1 MISKLL
7 FSGTLLLAS
16 AVVQAEELNDTS
28 KVVDLDEIIV
38 VSQPKDGRLLR
49 HQPLSSTVLTQ
60 REMQTL
66 GVNDL
71 AQLSQYVPSF
81 SMPQYGSRLTSSM
94 YIRGIGSRINN
105 PAVGIYYDNIP
116 LMSKAAF
123 NHHFYHIDRV
133 DVLRGPQGTLY
144 GMNTEGGLVHI
155 YSKNPM
161 VYQGTD
167 ISMGIGTGLTSHAE
181 VAHFHRPSEKF
192 AFSAAGFWNGQRGFF
207 KNQALDEW
215 NDKLQEAGG
224 KMRFVYEPTPKL
236 TLDMTADYQWTRQNA
251 FPYGEFHPFDYL
263 PALTS
268 PTYLPADET
277 VQDPSTTIMNGYKRN
292 MLNTGLNIS
301 YKADSWL
308 LSSTTSWQYLRDHME
323 MDQDYMPADYM
334 HLTQLQK
341 QQALTQE
348 LILRSHGQRQWHWA
362 FGVFGSYQWLR
373 TDAPVTFGP
382 DMNDMTAARILT
394 MMPAYVVSMFGIW
407 EIPDFHVT
415 ETFHTPSANLGAFHE
430 STISLT
436 DRLDVT
442 LGLRYD
448 YSQVKIDYQTA
459 GLVALHYAIPPIEQ
473 TNRLTAVLKSDSKRS
488 FNQLLPKVGFTYR
501 VDDSGSNLYATV
513 SKGYRAGGYNIQM
526 FSEIYQTE
534 FMNKGKTLSQGDVSI
549 SYTDE
554 DYAAIEETIGYKPE
568 ESWNYE
574 VGTHMNLFDNKLH
587 FDLALYYM
595 QIRNQQL
602 SVMTPNYNYGRIMVN
617 AGESHSCGV
626 EATLRGKAADN
637 ALDWGVT
644 YAYMNAKFDDY
655 VAILNNVA
663 ENPDIPWFDEDGNYK
678 DNYVPF
684 VPQHTFSAMAD
695 YHIGK
700 LTVGANVAGQ
710 GKTWWDEANTY
721 SQKLYATLGAHA
733 DYNFGAVVVSLWGR
747 NLTDTKYNTFAIR
760 SSAAG
765 GTRYFAQRA
774 NPLQVGLDVN
784 IHL

>member
-1 MISKLL
+1 MIGKLL
-7 FSGTLLLAS
+7 FSGIILFA
-16 AVVQAEELNDTS
+16 AVTVQAEEINEVNDTS
-28 KVVDLDEIIV
+28 KVVDLDVIVV

-60 REMQTL
+60 REMQML
-66 GVNDL
+66 GVNDV

-192 AFSAAGFWNGQRGFF
+192 AFSAAAFWNGQRGFF
-207 KNQALDEW
+207 KNQTLDDW
-215 NDKLQEAGG
+215 NDKLQETGG
-224 KMRFVYEPTPKL
+224 KMRFVYQPTKKL

-251 FPYGEFHPFDYL
+251 FPYGLYD
-263 PALTS
+263 
-268 PTYLPADET
+268 ADANT
-277 VQDPSTTIMNGYKRN
+277 VADPSTTVMNGYKRQ
-292 MLNTGLNIS
+292 MLNTGLNIN
-301 YKADSWL
+301 YKADNWL

-323 MDQDYMPADYM
+323 MDQDYLPADFM

-348 LILRSHGQRQWHWA
+348 LILRSHGQRKWHWT

-373 TDAPVTFGP
+373 TEAPVTFGP
-382 DMNDMTAARILT
+382 AMNDMTAARILS
-394 MMPAYVVSMFGIW
+394 MMPAYVVSMFKIF
-407 EIPDFHVT
+407 EITDFNVT

-430 STISLT
+430 STLSLT

-442 LGLRYD
+442 LGLRYEF
-448 YSQVKIDYQTA
+448 SQVKIDYHTE
-459 GLVALHYAIPPIEQ
+459 GLVALHYAMPPIEL
-473 TNRLTAVLKSDSKRS
+473 TNRLTAVLESDSKRS

-501 VDDSGSNLYATV
+501 MDDSGSNIYATV

-534 FMNKGKTLSQGDVSI
+534 FMNKGKTLSQGDVTI
-549 SYTDE
+549 EYTDE
-554 DYAAIEETIGYKPE
+554 DYDAVDKRFTIP
-568 ESWNYE
+568 
-574 VGTHMNLFDNKLH
+574 
-587 FDLALYYM
+587 
-595 QIRNQQL
+595 
-602 SVMTPNYNYGRIMVN
+602 
-617 AGESHSCGV
+617 
-626 EATLRGKAADN
+626 RG
-637 ALDWGVT
+637 
-644 YAYMNAKFDDY
+644 
-655 VAILNNVA
+655 
-663 ENPDIPWFDEDGNYK
+663 
-678 DNYVPF
+678 
-684 VPQHTFSAMAD
+684 
-695 YHIGK
+695 
-700 LTVGANVAGQ
+700 
-710 GKTWWDEANTY
+710 
-721 SQKLYATLGAHA
+721 LG
-733 DYNFGAVVVSLWGR
+733 
-747 NLTDTKYNTFAIR
+747 
-760 SSAAG
+760 
-765 GTRYFAQRA
+765 
-774 NPLQVGLDVN
+774 DVQF
-784 IHL
+784 L

>member
-1 MISKLL
+1 MIGKLL
-7 FSGTLLLAS
+7 FSGILLFAS
-16 AVVQAEELNDTS
+16 VMVQAEEVNDTS
-28 KVVDLDEIIV
+28 KVFDLDEIVV

-60 REMQTL
+60 REMRTL
-66 GVNDL
+66 GVSDL

-181 VAHFHRPSEKF
+181 IAHFHRPSDKF

-224 KMRFVYEPTPKL
+224 KMRFVYQPTRRL
-236 TLDMTADYQWTRQNA
+236 TLDLTADYQWTSQNA
-251 FPYGEFHPFDYL
+251 FPYGLYDYD
-263 PALTS
+263 AN
-268 PTYLPADET
+268 T
-277 VQDPSTTIMNGYKRN
+277 VADPSTTLMNGYKRQ
-292 MLNTGLNIS
+292 MVNTGLNIS
-301 YKADSWL
+301 YKTDNWL
-308 LSSTTSWQYLRDHME
+308 LNSTTSWQYLRDHME
-323 MDQDYMPADYM
+323 MDQDYLPADFM
-334 HLTQLQK
+334 HLTQIQK

-348 LILRSHGQRQWHWA
+348 LILRSHGQRKWHWT

-382 DMNDMTAARILT
+382 
-394 MMPAYVVSMFGIW
+394 
-407 EIPDFHVT
+407 
-415 ETFHTPSANLGAFHE
+415 ETFHTPSASVGAFHE
-430 STISLT
+430 STLSLT

-442 LGLRYD
+442 IGLRYE
-448 YSQVKIDYQTA
+448 YSKVKIDYNTA
-459 GLVALHYAIPPIEQ
+459 GLVALHYSIPPIDQ
-473 TNRLTAVLKSDSKRS
+473 TNRLTAVIANGSKRS

-501 VDDSGSNLYATV
+501 LDNSGSNIYATV

-526 FSEIYQTE
+526 FSEIYQSE
-534 FMNKGKTLSQGDVSI
+534 FMNKGKSLSTGDVTI

-554 DYAAIEETIGYKPE
+554 DYAAVDETISYKPE

-574 VGTHMNLFDNKLH
+574 AGAHLNLLDGKLH
-587 FDLALYYM
+587 ADVAVYYM
-595 QIRNQQL
+595 KIRNQQL
-602 SVMTPNYNYGRIMVN
+602 SVMSPDNNFGRIMVN
-617 AGESHSCGV
+617 AGKSHTMGF
-626 EATLRGKAADN
+626 EIALRGRAFDDQ
-637 ALDWGVT
+637 LDWFCNLGAVK
-644 YAYMNAKFDDY
+644 AKFDEYDTY
-655 VAILNNVA
+655 NN
-663 ENPDIPWFDEDGNYK
+663 NTI
-678 DNYVPF
+678 PF
-684 VPQHTFSAMAD
+684 VPATTFSLGGNYRINRFFVGGD
-695 YHIGK
+695 
-700 LTVGANVAGQ
+700 LTGQ
-710 GKTWWDEANTY
+710 GYTHWDEANTFG
-721 SQKLYATLGAHA
+721 QKAYVLLGAHVGY
-733 DYNFGAVVVSLWGR
+733 DFGGCTVKLWGR
-747 NLTDTKYNTFAIR
+747 NLTDAKYNTFAVE
-760 SSAAG
+760 SKAAG
-765 GTRYFAQRA
+765 QPLRFAQRG
-774 NPLQVGLDVN
+774 NPLQLGIDLDL
-784 IHL
+784 HF

>member
-1 MISKLL
+1 MIGKLL
-7 FSGTLLLAS
+7 FSGILLFAS
-16 AVVQAEELNDTS
+16 VMVQAEEVNDTS
-28 KVVDLDEIIV
+28 KVYDLDEIVV

-60 REMQTL
+60 REMRTL
-66 GVNDL
+66 GVSDL

-181 VAHFHRPSEKF
+181 IAHFHRPSDKF

-224 KMRFVYEPTPKL
+224 KMRFVYQPTRRL
-236 TLDMTADYQWTRQNA
+236 TLDLTADYQWTSQNA
-251 FPYGEFHPFDYL
+251 FPYGLYDYD
-263 PALTS
+263 AN
-268 PTYLPADET
+268 T
-277 VQDPSTTIMNGYKRN
+277 VADPSTTLMNGYKRQ
-292 MLNTGLNIS
+292 MVNTGLNIS
-301 YKADSWL
+301 YKTDNWL

-323 MDQDYMPADYM
+323 MDQDYLPADFM
-334 HLTQLQK
+334 HLTQIQK

-348 LILRSHGQRQWHWA
+348 LILRSHGQRKWHWT

-382 DMNDMTAARILT
+382 GMNDMTAARIMS
-394 MMPAYVVSMFGIW
+394 MMPEYVVAMFKVF
-407 EIPDFHVT
+407 EIPM
-415 ETFHTPSANLGAFHE
+415 
-430 STISLT
+430 
-436 DRLDVT
+436 
-442 LGLRYD
+442 
-448 YSQVKIDYQTA
+448 
-459 GLVALHYAIPPIEQ
+459 PPIDQ
-473 TNRLTAVLKSDSKRS
+473 TNKLTAVLESNSKRS

-501 VDDSGSNLYATV
+501 LDDSGSNIYATV

-526 FSEIYQTE
+526 FSEIYQAE
-534 FMNKGKTLSQGDVSI
+534 FMNKGKSLSTGDVTI

-554 DYAAIEETIGYKPE
+554 DYAAVDETISYKPE

-574 VGTHMNLFDNKLH
+574 AGAHLNLLDGKLH
-587 FDLALYYM
+587 ADVAVYYM
-595 QIRNQQL
+595 KIRNQQL
-602 SVMTPNYNYGRIMVN
+602 SVMSPDNNFGRIMVN
-617 AGESHSCGV
+617 AGKSHTMGF
-626 EATLRGKAADN
+626 EIALRGRAFDDR
-637 ALDWGVT
+637 LDWFCNLGAVK
-644 YAYMNAKFDDY
+644 AKFDEYDTY
-655 VAILNNVA
+655 NN
-663 ENPDIPWFDEDGNYK
+663 NTI
-678 DNYVPF
+678 PF
-684 VPQHTFSAMAD
+684 VPATTFSLGGNYRINRFFVGGD
-695 YHIGK
+695 
-700 LTVGANVAGQ
+700 LTGQ
-710 GKTWWDEANTY
+710 GYTHWDEANTFG
-721 SQKLYATLGAHA
+721 QKAYVLLGAHVGY
-733 DYNFGAVVVSLWGR
+733 DFGGCTVKLWGR
-747 NLTDTKYNTFAIR
+747 NLTDAKYNTFAVE
-760 SSAAG
+760 SKAAG
-765 GTRYFAQRA
+765 QPLRFAQRG
-774 NPLQVGLDVN
+774 NPLQLGIDLDL
-784 IHL
+784 HF

>member
-1 MISKLL
+1 MIGKLL
-7 FSGTLLLAS
+7 FSGILLFAS
-16 AVVQAEELNDTS
+16 VMVQAEEVNDTS
-28 KVVDLDEIIV
+28 KVYDLDEIVV

-60 REMQTL
+60 REMRTL
-66 GVNDL
+66 GVSDL

-181 VAHFHRPSEKF
+181 IAHFHRPSDKF

-224 KMRFVYEPTPKL
+224 KMRFVYQPTRRL
-236 TLDMTADYQWTRQNA
+236 TLDLTADYQWTSQNA
-251 FPYGEFHPFDYL
+251 FPYGLYDYD
-263 PALTS
+263 AN
-268 PTYLPADET
+268 T
-277 VQDPSTTIMNGYKRN
+277 VADPSTTLMNGYKRQ
-292 MLNTGLNIS
+292 MVNTGLNIS
-301 YKADSWL
+301 YKTDNWL
-308 LSSTTSWQYLRDHME
+308 LNSTTSWQYLRDHME
-323 MDQDYMPADYM
+323 MDQDYLPADFM
-334 HLTQLQK
+334 HLTQIQK

-348 LILRSHGQRQWHWA
+348 LILRSHGQRKWHWT

-382 DMNDMTAARILT
+382 GMND
-394 MMPAYVVSMFGIW
+394 
-407 EIPDFHVT
+407 EIPDFHVA
-415 ETFHTPSANLGAFHE
+415 ETFHTPSASVGAFHE

-442 LGLRYD
+442 LGLRYEF
-448 YSQVKIDYQTA
+448 SQVKIDYSTA
-459 GLVALHYAIPPIEQ
+459 GLVALHYAIPPVEK
-473 TNRLTAVLKSDSKRS
+473 TNKLTAVLESNSKRS

-501 VDDSGSNLYATV
+501 LDDSGSNIYATV

-526 FSEIYQTE
+526 FSEIYQAE
-534 FMNKGKTLSQGDVSI
+534 FMNKGKSLSTGDVTI

-554 DYAAIEETIGYKPE
+554 DYAAVDETISYKPE

-574 VGTHMNLFDNKLH
+574 AGAHLNDV
-587 FDLALYYM
+587 AVYYM
-595 QIRNQQL
+595 KIRNQQL
-602 SVMTPNYNYGRIMVN
+602 SVMSPDNNFGRIMVN
-617 AGESHSCGV
+617 AGKSHTMGF
-626 EATLRGKAADN
+626 EIALRGRAFDDR
-637 ALDWGVT
+637 LDWFCNLGAVK
-644 YAYMNAKFDDY
+644 AKFDEYDTY
-655 VAILNNVA
+655 NN
-663 ENPDIPWFDEDGNYK
+663 NTI
-678 DNYVPF
+678 PF
-684 VPQHTFSAMAD
+684 VPATTFSLGGNYRINRFFVGGD
-695 YHIGK
+695 
-700 LTVGANVAGQ
+700 LTGQ
-710 GKTWWDEANTY
+710 GYTHWDEANTFG
-721 SQKLYATLGAHA
+721 QKAYVLLGAHVGY
-733 DYNFGAVVVSLWGR
+733 DFGGCTVKLWGR
-747 NLTDTKYNTFAIR
+747 NLTDAKYNTFAVE
-760 SSAAG
+760 SKAAG
-765 GTRYFAQRA
+765 QPLRFAQRG
-774 NPLQVGLDVN
+774 NPLQLGIDLDL
-784 IHL
+784 HF